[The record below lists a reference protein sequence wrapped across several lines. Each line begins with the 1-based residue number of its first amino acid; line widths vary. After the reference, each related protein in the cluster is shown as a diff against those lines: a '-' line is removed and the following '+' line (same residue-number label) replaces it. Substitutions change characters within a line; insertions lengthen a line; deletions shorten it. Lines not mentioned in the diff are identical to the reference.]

1 MIPNQLASLLSLRS
15 AFPLADIFLGLGIV
29 GLLVGA
35 LLVLGIL
42 GYFLTFYRKVEK
54 GRALVRTGGS
64 RAKVILNGGF
74 VFPVVHRVDH
84 IDISVKRI
92 EIDRTGKN
100 GLICQDNMRADIK
113 VVFFVRINNVEEDIL
128 KVADSI
134 GCVRASSEPEIRNLF
149 DAKFSEALK
158 TVGKRFMFIQL
169 YEDRDKFREAILKV
183 IGTDLNGYVLED
195 AAIDYLEQTPIEM
208 LDPDNILDSEGI
220 KKITQLTAEQ
230 AKLSNKIQRD
240 KEKIIKQQDVEA
252 REAILELERQLKE
265 TEARQKREVETV
277 QFREEA
283 EAAKVKEEERKK
295 SEIARIAADEE
306 LAIADENKQRQV
318 LVAQRNKE
326 RTDGVELERVERERM
341 IEQIER
347 ERVTQIKQIEA
358 EKAIEVQRKE
368 IQEVIRERVIVEKS
382 VVEEQQRIKDTEA
395 FATVEREKKVTVTN
409 AEAAAQESQIQKIK
423 EAEAHKQAAQFKADE
438 DAYTLTTNA
447 EASRQAAKLHAE
459 EKLIIAEAFQAASEK
474 EAAGK
479 ILLAEATTKDSAAV
493 GIGEA
498 DIIRAKGTADAE
510 ITRAKGTAD
519 AEAIRAKGTADAEA
533 IRQKAD
539 AMKLFEEAG
548 QDHEEFKLELDKE
561 KVIELAQIDVQR
573 QIAEQQA
580 IVIGEALK
588 HAKIDIV
595 GGETEFF
602 DRITR
607 AITTGKVVDRT
618 VSNSRVLG
626 DVKETFFNGD
636 PDYFKAQMGTWI
648 EDFGVNTED
657 VKNLSVSALLAKLV
671 GCADG
676 EKRQRLIGML
686 GAAERFGLADAKAA
700 SFLK

>member
-1 MIPNQLASLLSLRS
+1 VVIVALVAVGFIYLL
-15 AFPLADIFLGLGIV
+15 
-29 GLLVGA
+29 
-35 LLVLGIL
+35 
-42 GYFLTFYRKVEK
+42 LTCYRKVEK

-74 VFPVVHRVDH
+74 VVPIIHRAEL

-113 VVFFVRINNVEEDIL
+113 VVFFVRINNVEADII

-208 LDPDNILDSEGI
+208 LDPDNILDAEGI

-240 KEKIIKQQDVEA
+240 KEKVIKQQDVEA

-265 TEARQKREVETV
+265 TEARQQREVETV
-277 QFREEA
+277 RSREEA
-283 EAAKVKEEERKK
+283 ETAKVAEEERRK
-295 SEIARIAADEE
+295 SQVARIAADEE
-306 LAIADENKQRQV
+306 IAIADENKQRQV

-347 ERVTQIKQIEA
+347 ERVTQLKQIEA

-368 IQEVIRERVIVEKS
+368 IQEVIRERVMVENL
-382 VVEEQQRIKDTEA
+382 VVEEQQRMKDTEA
-395 FATVEREKKVTVTN
+395 FATAEREKKVTVTQ
-409 AEAAAQESQIQKIK
+409 AEAAAQENLIQQIK

-438 DAYTLTTNA
+438 DAYTVTTRA
-447 EASRQAAKLHAE
+447 EASRQAAKLGAE
-459 EKLIIAEAFQAASEK
+459 EKLITAEAYQAAAEK

-479 ILLAEATTKDSAAV
+479 ILLAEALTKDSAAI
-493 GIGEA
+493 GMGEA
-498 DIIRAKGTADAE
+498 E
-510 ITRAKGTAD
+510 V
-519 AEAIRAKGTADAEA
+519 IRAKGTADAEA
-533 IRQKAD
+533 IREKAD

-548 QDHEEFKLELDKE
+548 QDHEEFKLELEKDKT
-561 KVIELAQIDVQR
+561 IELAQIDVQR

-588 HAKIDIV
+588 HSKIDIV

-618 VSNSRVLG
+618 IGNSQVLG
-626 DVKETFFNGD
+626 DVKDTFFNGD
-636 PDYFKAQMGTWI
+636 PEYFKAQVGTWI
-648 EDFGVNTED
+648 QDFGIATED
-657 VKNLSVSALLAKLV
+657 LKNLSVSALLGKLV
-671 GCADG
+671 GAADG

-686 GAAERFGLADAKAA
+686 GAAERFGLADVKAA
-700 SFLK
+700 SLLK